1 VLSCAAVAVVTA
13 AAATWAV
20 KNKPTHREDVEA

>member
-1 VLSCAAVAVVTA
+1 VVAVAVVDTVAGSA

-20 KNKPTHREDVEA
+20 ASAAAI